1 MTTTSDQVATSIGRS
16 APAAT
21 ASGGGSGS
29 RRWWGLGFI
38 GLAQLMVVLDMTIV
52 NIALPHIQQ
61 DLHLSDANRQW
72 VVTAYTLAFG
82 GLLLLGGRIS
92 DLVGRKRTFVIGL
105 IGFGAASALGGA
117 AINAPMLFGARA
129 LQGVFAALLA
139 PSALSLLTVTF
150 SDPRERGK
158 AFGVYGAV
166 AGGGSAIGLIAG
178 GVLTEKLDWRWCMYV
193 NVPIAIV
200 AVLGGLLLLPG
211 HHSEHTDRRLDI
223 PGVLLG
229 CGGLLAIVYGFT
241 EAESRGWGDRRVLAL
256 LIGGVVLLALFALV
270 EAKTKRPLLPL
281 HVVTERN
288 RAGAF
293 LAVALTVI
301 AMFGLFLFLTYFF
314 QLVRG
319 YSPIQAGFAFL
330 PMTAAII
337 TGSTQISARLLSRVP
352 PRMLI
357 TPGAL
362 LAAGGMA
369 VLTQLHPDSSY
380 VQVVLPAEIM
390 LGLGMGMVM
399 MPSMSTATN
408 GVARRD
414 AGVTSATVNTSQQ
427 VGGSVGTALL
437 NTIAATAA
445 TRYIAAHGHSPAE
458 IAQGT
463 VQGYTTAIWWAFGV
477 LVAAAFLSGVLIN
490 TRPKRATVEQHTA
503 SHSHGSHSQDGPS
516 AGARLYGRVAGIA
529 GAGLPDAVLTLIDTS
544 GRQVGQ
550 ASAGTD
556 GTYRLEA
563 PGAGEYVLITS
574 AQAHKPEAAAIVL
587 DSAGQELDVSL
598 GGAARLSGTVRRAD
612 TTVTVSDALATLTDA
627 SGEVLGSTLTDD
639 EGRYGFD
646 ALTPGDYTLAVT
658 HTEHRPTAAAIT
670 IREEGTTDLD
680 VELIPNA
687 EVFGTV
693 RDPHN
698 APVDHARVTLV
709 DADGVVVETVITDS
723 SGTFRFPGVLPGRYI
738 MIVTGFA
745 PSARP
750 LVLDTAQPVRHDMQ
764 LSHDAPASH

>member
-1 MTTTSDQVATSIGRS
+1 MTTTSDQVATSVGRS
-16 APAAT
+16 AAART
-21 ASGGGSGS
+21 ASGGGSSS

-61 DLHLSDANRQW
+61 DLQLSDANRQW

-92 DLVGRKRTFVIGL
+92 DLMGRKRTFVIGL
-105 IGFGAASALGGA
+105 IGFGVASALGGA

-129 LQGVFAALLA
+129 LQGVFAAVLA

-150 SDPRERGK
+150 SDPRERGR

-211 HHSEHTDRRLDI
+211 HHSEHTGRRLDI

-241 EAESRGWGDRRVLAL
+241 EAESRGWGDQRVLAL

-270 EAKTKRPLLPL
+270 EAKTKLPLLPM

-293 LAVALTVI
+293 LTVALTVI
-301 AMFGLFLFLTYFF
+301 AMFGVFLFLTYFF

-319 YSPIQAGFAFL
+319 YSPIRAGFAFL
-330 PMTAAII
+330 PMTVAIV
-337 TGSTQISARLLSRVP
+337 TGSTQISARLLPHVP
-352 PRMLI
+352 PRLLI
-357 TPGAL
+357 TPGTL

-369 VLTQLHPDSSY
+369 VLTQLQPDSSY

-408 GVARRD
+408 GVAPRD

-445 TRYIAAHGHSPAE
+445 TRYIATHGHSPAA

-477 LVAAAFLSGVLIN
+477 LLAAALLSGVLIN

-503 SHSHGSHSQDGPS
+503 AHGQDRPS
-516 AGARLYGRVAGIA
+516 AGARLHGRVAGIA

-550 ASAGTD
+550 ARAGHD

-563 PGAGEYVLITS
+563 PGTGEYVLITS

-598 GGAARLSGTVRRAD
+598 GGGARLSGAVCQAD
-612 TTVTVSDALATLTDA
+612 TAVPVSDALTTLTDA
-627 SGEVLGSTLTDD
+627 TGEVLGSTRTDA

-658 HTEHRPTAAAIT
+658 HTEHRPTAAAVT

-693 RDPHN
+693 RDLRN

-709 DADGVVVETVITDS
+709 DADGVVVETVITDR
-723 SGTFRFPGVLPGRYI
+723 SGTFRFPGVLPGRYT

-750 LVLDTAQPVRHDMQ
+750 LVLDAAQPVRCDIRLGHDG
-764 LSHDAPASH
+764 AASR